1 MIKCTN
7 VILIVSLL
15 IIFTLVNTQIKPDEN
30 NKNTTEPTKYF
41 INLPSDF
48 LISDKKQFFYFNNVR
63 FVYISKKYLLQKG
76 QYYAQLLF
84 VSLKKGPSYWLS

>member
-7 VILIVSLL
+7 VILIVSLI

-48 LISDKKQFFYFNNVR
+48 LISDKNQFFYFNNVR
-63 FVYISKKYLLQKG
+63 FVYISINTY
-76 QYYAQLLF
+76 
-84 VSLKKGPSYWLS
+84 

>member
-7 VILIVSLL
+7 VILIVSLI

-63 FVYISKKYLLQKG
+63 FVYISINR
-76 QYYAQLLF
+76 
-84 VSLKKGPSYWLS
+84 